1 MCKSDNIL
9 EEMKLKDYKEKNIIY
24 LDTEIDRESQVKFC
38 RELEFL
44 AKRELDKSE
53 NSRKPIT
60 IKITSFGGSVTSVF
74 AMISWMEYWQ
84 EKGVTIR
91 TIAEGFTAS
100 GGSKILCA
108 GTKGERYIT
117 RYGSVLVHQTQLYI
131 GGVTQAELV
140 DKTKDI
146 SKDWNV
152 ICDIL
157 RKHTNLTEED
167 LEGFTK
173 YNMDV
178 TYRPEEAVEK
188 GIVDKII

>member
-1 MCKSDNIL
+1 MCKSDIFN
-9 EEMKLKDYKEKNIIY
+9 EMKLKDYKEKNIIY

-60 IKITSFGGSVTSVF
+60 IKITSYGGSMFSVF

-84 EKGVTIR
+84 EKGITIR
-91 TIAEGFTAS
+91 TIADGFTAS

-117 RYGSVLVHQTQLYI
+117 RYGNILIHQTQLYVSE
-131 GGVTQAELV
+131 VTQAELV
-140 DKTKDI
+140 DRTKDTI
-146 SKDWNV
+146 KNWNV

-178 TYRPEEAVEK
+178 TYRPEEAVKK